1 MENKQRHEL
10 DFWKWL
16 YTEKDNYL
24 EFRKQDAKE
33 KMKYFKDLVDR
44 DGIGVDVGCGLI
56 SLFHGTENRVIALD
70 PLMEGYNQILRHEED
85 NIKYLEASGEDIPF
99 PDNYFDYAFCVNAID
114 HTPNPKKMADEIK
127 RVVKDGGKIY
137 FEVNFDDDLS
147 PCHYS
152 LWNEDKV
159 KEMFGDLKCIFERK
173 DRNDKD
179 KQYLYHAIYENKC
192 INPNIQ

>member
-1 MENKQRHEL
+1 MENKQKNEL

-16 YTEKDNYL
+16 YQDKDNYI

-56 SLFHGTENRVIALD
+56 SVFHGMENRVIAID
-70 PLMEGYNQILRHEED
+70 PLMEGYNQILRKEDD
-85 NIKYLEASGEDIPF
+85 NIKYLEASGEEIPF
-99 PDNYFDYAFCVNAID
+99 ADEYFDYAFCVNVID
-114 HTPNPKKMADEIK
+114 HTPNPDKMAKEIK
-127 RVVKDGGKIY
+127 RVVKRGGKIY
-137 FEVNFDDDLS
+137 FEVNFDDELS
-147 PCHYS
+147 DCHYA

-159 KEMFGDLKCIFERK
+159 KEMFGDLNCIFEQK

-179 KQYLYHAIYENKC
+179 KQYLYHAIYER
-192 INPNIQ
+192 